1 MEFWRDI
8 NPIGQMPG
16 SVIGTVEGQVSLQTR
31 SSDSAK
37 DKRFLIKD
45 LNASVLSELLLVI
58 RDIISS
64 NHR

>member
-16 SVIGTVEGQVSLQTR
+16 SVFGTVEGQVSLQTR

>member
-16 SVIGTVEGQVSLQTR
+16 SVIGTVEGQVSLQSR